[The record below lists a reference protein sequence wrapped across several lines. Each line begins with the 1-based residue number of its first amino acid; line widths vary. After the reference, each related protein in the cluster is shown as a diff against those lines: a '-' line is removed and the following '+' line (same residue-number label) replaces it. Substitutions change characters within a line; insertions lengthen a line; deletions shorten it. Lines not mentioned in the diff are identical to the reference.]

1 MVSSLY
7 VEVPGELPFEVRLD
21 KDVVTVGRAEENV
34 LGLRDMNVSRA
45 HFIVER
51 RENTWI
57 VRDKGSRNGTL
68 VNKAPV
74 QEKVLLDGDRIE
86 VGGSTLTFKAQAS
99 RLSVSTAEAPR
110 PKPGPQLR
118 ESSLQPGIGPP
129 QPALVAAG
137 KPPPAPQPPVQ
148 PPPIG
153 VFAAP
158 RPTTVAMPAAEPAPP
173 PPRPAPPPQPPVP
186 TPSTP
191 PTSVPRVVTPAPSV
205 TPAPPGTPL
214 PRTVAPR
221 ATAPIP
227 PQPAAQPVS
236 PERTVPMGAR
246 NLGPVADLIEKN
258 RPVSG
263 PRAPAHRW
271 KMLAELMALINQ
283 ERDLARL
290 LERIVDAVLSL
301 VPARGAFLVTAQGES
316 LELKV
321 ARNFDAT
328 KLGDPN
334 GVYRLS
340 YQTAREAIE
349 SKRPILTKD
358 AGADS
363 HLRGFESISN
373 LQLKAILCVPF
384 GYGGEM
390 MGVVYLDEPV
400 IEKDAGTD
408 VIDLVSAFGDLA
420 GIAFANAR
428 HLEEAKR
435 RERLSEELKIASR
448 IQRKLL
454 PETAPLIQGL
464 EIAGRTIPAEEVGG
478 DLYDFFVAP
487 SGELFISVGDV
498 SGKGAGAGIVMAS
511 TRALLRAYCE
521 REGRT
526 DKLLVALN
534 RALVR
539 DLEKGSFVSL
549 LLLRWSPATRT
560 IAYAGAGHEHLLV
573 QRARTGAIERL
584 RSGGTVLG
592 LSPDLEGRVEEKPL
606 ELEPGDQVVLYTDGA
621 TEAASP
627 EGEELGLDRL
637 VAIVSEARGRA
648 PKDMVEHV
656 IGRVHAFA
664 GVGHPPRDDLTVVAL
679 RRS

>member
-1 MVSSLY
+1 
-7 VEVPGELPFEVRLD
+7 
-21 KDVVTVGRAEENV
+21 
-34 LGLRDMNVSRA
+34 
-45 HFIVER
+45 
-51 RENTWI
+51 
-57 VRDKGSRNGTL
+57 
-68 VNKAPV
+68 
-74 QEKVLLDGDRIE
+74 
-86 VGGSTLTFKAQAS
+86 
-99 RLSVSTAEAPR
+99 
-110 PKPGPQLR
+110 
-118 ESSLQPGIGPP
+118 
-129 QPALVAAG
+129 
-137 KPPPAPQPPVQ
+137 
-148 PPPIG
+148 
-153 VFAAP
+153 
-158 RPTTVAMPAAEPAPP
+158 
-173 PPRPAPPPQPPVP
+173 
-186 TPSTP
+186 
-191 PTSVPRVVTPAPSV
+191 
-205 TPAPPGTPL
+205 
-214 PRTVAPR
+214 
-221 ATAPIP
+221 
-227 PQPAAQPVS
+227 
-236 PERTVPMGAR
+236 MGAR
-246 NLGPVADLIEKN
+246 NLGPVAELLEKN
-258 RPVSG
+258 RPVPG
-263 PRAPAHRW
+263 PRAPTHRW

-301 VPARGAFLVTAQGES
+301 VPARGAFLVTAQGEN

-487 SGELFISVGDV
+487 TGELFISVGDV

-549 LLLRWSPATRT
+549 LLLRWSPATKT
-560 IAYAGAGHEHLLV
+560 LAYAGAGHEHLLV

-584 RSGGTVLG
+584 RSGGVVLG

-637 VAIVSEARGRA
+637 AAIVTEARGRA
-648 PKDMVEHV
+648 PADMVEHV